1 MKISYRNGNTTVF
14 ETQGLDGEISRTGDN
29 RKFTYHFDN
38 FGCPADVS
46 DEDGAA
52 NSYQF
57 LREGRKNNKLSK
69 TERCRSVVKNWME
82 PEPYFVQWD
91 KIKTGSENAIADL
104 DIPDG
109 FPVKKCCIISKN
121 TVNGRNGFSK
131 KQVLEK
137 GTYTFSCYVKV
148 EKCVPDPEK
157 NVPSAVPEFYF
168 LPEIQRKWIW

>member
-1 MKISYRNGNTTVF
+1 MCIRDRDDCGVKRVSEVFEHTGPQNGQRMKISYRNGNTTVF

-69 TERCRSVVKNWME
+69 TGTLQKVVKNRME
-82 PEPYFVQWD
+82 PEPYFVQW
-91 KIKTGSENAIADL
+91 
-104 DIPDG
+104 
-109 FPVKKCCIISKN
+109 
-121 TVNGRNGFSK
+121 R
-131 KQVLEK
+131 
-137 GTYTFSCYVKV
+137 
-148 EKCVPDPEK
+148 CV
-157 NVPSAVPEFYF
+157 
-168 LPEIQRKWIW
+168 

>member
-69 TERCRSVVKNWME
+69 TR
-82 PEPYFVQWD
+82 
-91 KIKTGSENAIADL
+91 NAAEGCEEL
-104 DIPDG
+104 DGARTI
-109 FPVKKCCIISKN
+109 FC
-121 TVNGRNGFSK
+121 TVG
-131 KQVLEK
+131 
-137 GTYTFSCYVKV
+137 
-148 EKCVPDPEK
+148 
-157 NVPSAVPEFYF
+157 
-168 LPEIQRKWIW
+168 

>member
-1 MKISYRNGNTTVF
+1 
-14 ETQGLDGEISRTGDN
+14 
-29 RKFTYHFDN
+29 
-38 FGCPADVS
+38 
-46 DEDGAA
+46 
-52 NSYQF
+52 
-57 LREGRKNNKLSK
+57 
-69 TERCRSVVKNWME
+69 ME